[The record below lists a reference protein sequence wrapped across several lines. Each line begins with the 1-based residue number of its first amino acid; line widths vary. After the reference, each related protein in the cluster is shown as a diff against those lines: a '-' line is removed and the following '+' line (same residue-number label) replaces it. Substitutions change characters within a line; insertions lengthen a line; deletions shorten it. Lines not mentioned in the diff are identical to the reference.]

1 MPFADISF
9 GLYPPFKGEEER
21 KQKMSLRTAQ
31 KEAPLPGGSPI
42 LPSSHPL
49 FFSPAPLP
57 PLTSAQV
64 C

>member
-9 GLYPPFKGEEER
+9 GLYPSFKGEEER

-42 LPSSHPL
+42 LPRHIPS
-49 FFSPAPLP
+49 FSPAPLP